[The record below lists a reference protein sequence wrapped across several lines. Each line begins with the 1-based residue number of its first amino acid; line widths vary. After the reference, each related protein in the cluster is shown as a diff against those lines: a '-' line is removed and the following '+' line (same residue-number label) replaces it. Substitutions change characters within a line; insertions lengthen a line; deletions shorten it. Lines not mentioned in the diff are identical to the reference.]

1 MKSPFDTTLLKLLD
15 IDESSLLAPA
25 INSRAN
31 LFELTEQSYQ
41 AAIFPENPSIL
52 NHSQRAAVAV
62 RICLLNDEMQLADHY
77 KELVTNADDQDI
89 YEINELPKDLRLA
102 SIMNHID
109 ANSRD
114 PKSDPQ
120 SQIAK
125 LKSSG
130 LSDPEIVG
138 IFAIIAF
145 VSYQLRVAKGLR
157 VMKEGL

>member
-1 MKSPFDTTLLKLLD
+1 MNSPFNTTLLKLLE
-15 IDESSLLAPA
+15 IDDSSPLASA

-31 LFELTEQSYQ
+31 LFELTEESYQ

-52 NHSQRAAVAV
+52 NHSQRAAVAA
-62 RICLLNDEMQLADHY
+62 RICLLNNEDQLADHY
-77 KELVTNADDQDI
+77 KTLVSDEDDQVI
-89 YEINELPKDLRLA
+89 YNINTAPDDRVIA
-102 SIMNHID
+102 SVVAHVD
-109 ANSRD
+109 TNSRD

-120 SQIAK
+120 GQITK

-130 LSDPEIVG
+130 LSDTEIVS

-157 VMKEGL
+157 VMKEAL